1 MRYMELTPDL
11 YTGVKDMDDQHQGI
25 VDRINTL
32 ANLLSADKLQEA
44 INFYKNELL
53 PFVVWHLQEEEKF
66 MQEIGYPDFEEHQR
80 HHKWVIDLFTKLGEE
95 MQDKK
100 QARQAL
106 AILTGWL
113 YGHVG
118 RVDKRYGE
126 FHSKL
131 HTSA

>member
-131 HTSA
+131 HMSA

>member
-11 YTGVKDMDDQHQGI
+11 YTGVKEMDDQHQGI

-32 ANLLSADKLQEA
+32 ANL
-44 INFYKNELL
+44 
-53 PFVVWHLQEEEKF
+53 
-66 MQEIGYPDFEEHQR
+66 
-80 HHKWVIDLFTKLGEE
+80 FTKLDKE

-131 HTSA
+131 YTSA

>member
-131 HTSA
+131 HTPV

>member
-1 MRYMELTPDL
+1 MRYMELTLDL
-11 YTGVKDMDDQHQGI
+11 YTGRKDVDDQHQGI

-44 INFYKNELL
+44 INFNKNELL
-53 PFVVWHLQEEEKF
+53 HFVVWHLQEEEKL
-66 MQEIGYPDFEEHQR
+66 MQSIGYPDFEEHQR
-80 HHKWVIDLFTKLGEE
+80 HHKWVIDLFTKLGEG

-100 QARQAL
+100 QARRAL
-106 AILTGWL
+106 AILTGWH

-131 HTSA
+131 HTLV

>member
-11 YTGVKDMDDQHQGI
+11 YTGVREMDDQHQGI
-25 VDRINTL
+25 VDRINIL
-32 ANLLSADKLQEA
+32 ADLLNVDKLQEA
-44 INFYKNELL
+44 IDFYKNELL

-66 MQEIGYPDFEEHQR
+66 MQSIGYPDFEEHQR
-80 HHKWVIDLFTKLGEE
+80 HHKWVIDLFTKLGGE

-100 QARQAL
+100 QTRQAL
-106 AILTGWL
+106 AMLTGWL

-126 FHSKL
+126 FYSKL
-131 HTSA
+131 HKPA

>member
-1 MRYMELTPDL
+1 MRYMELTSDL
-11 YTGVKDMDDQHQGI
+11 YTGVREMDQQHQGI

-32 ANLLSADKLQEA
+32 AN
-44 INFYKNELL
+44 
-53 PFVVWHLQEEEKF
+53 
-66 MQEIGYPDFEEHQR
+66 
-80 HHKWVIDLFTKLGEE
+80 LFTKLGEE

-113 YGHVG
+113 YGHVD

-126 FHSKL
+126 VHSKL